1 VLLIGLLLQDLLAL
15 VFLAL
20 AVAPLLV
27 LLSEGLRLA
36 GAPPPGLAAL
46 GGCLV
51 FQQLFSQLGVGALLL
66 AFLSRHTLG
75 LCTLLLLSYGPVLS
89 PISA

>member
-1 VLLIGLLLQDLLAL
+1 M
-15 VFLAL
+15 
-20 AVAPLLV
+20 
-27 LLSEGLRLA
+27 
-36 GAPPPGLAAL
+36 
-46 GGCLV
+46 LV
-51 FQQLFSQLGVGALLL
+51 FQQLFPQLGVDALLL